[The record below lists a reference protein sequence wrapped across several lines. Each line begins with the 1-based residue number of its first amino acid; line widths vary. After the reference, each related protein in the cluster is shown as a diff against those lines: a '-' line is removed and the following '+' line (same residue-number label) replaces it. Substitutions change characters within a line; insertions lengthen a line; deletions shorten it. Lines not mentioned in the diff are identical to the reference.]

1 MTTSVFRHVVW
12 KEFRVLRELLIALA
26 VIVVVTQAFAW
37 TYIPSSDAQYG
48 FFGIMSAAILLY
60 ALGAGAI
67 LFAVEREE
75 GTDEFLQ
82 ALPVN
87 SRELFTVKFVVALA
101 SILAIAVA
109 LLGVIFVWK
118 WAGLIVEPARDQVTW
133 WERMPGGVVGFSAIA
148 LLVFL
153 SGLCCSLLV
162 RRPLVAACVGAG
174 LACVLIYPANLASA
188 LARDNHYA
196 ITEQEASPFWNYA
209 LLATAAVMAVV
220 DFRLGRQWLAGRP
233 LEGRWRR
240 RLAVHG
246 AATLP
251 PFFRRATI
259 HPSTIAAF
267 GRLAWCRT
275 ARSWRMMGTFVGV
288 ATVICIG
295 IGRMGD
301 PVEVRRN
308 LSRS

>member
-12 KEFRVLRELLIALA
+12 KEFRVLREFWIALA

-37 TYIPSSDAQYG
+37 TYVPSSDAQDG

-148 LLVFL
+148 RSVFL

-196 ITEQEASPFWNYA
+196 ITEQEAAPFGI
-209 LLATAAVMAVV
+209 T
-220 DFRLGRQWLAGRP
+220 RCSRQLQ
-233 LEGRWRR
+233 
-240 RLAVHG
+240 
-246 AATLP
+246 
-251 PFFRRATI
+251 
-259 HPSTIAAF
+259 
-267 GRLAWCRT
+267 
-275 ARSWRMMGTFVGV
+275 
-288 ATVICIG
+288 
-295 IGRMGD
+295 
-301 PVEVRRN
+301 
-308 LSRS
+308 